1 MVVHNI
7 MSQIVNISL
16 GVSDPNPGN
25 YTVSVK
31 DCDVTTYTDVASSLT
46 YSDFPFQFDVESFIT
61 GTCFEYQVIDMDSGA
76 ICYASANIPTSPTP
90 TPTITPTPTPTPLLF
105 LIVFQVQQ
113 MVTMNLWIVVESH
126 KEVQV

>member
-1 MVVHNI
+1 

-16 GVSDPNPGN
+16 GPTDPNPGN

-61 GTCFEYQVIDMDSGA
+61 GTCFEYQVI
-76 ICYASANIPTSPTP
+76 
-90 TPTITPTPTPTPLLF
+90 
-105 LIVFQVQQ
+105 
-113 MVTMNLWIVVESH
+113 E
-126 KEVQV
+126 